1 MNENVVLFD
10 GPVTAENLWE
20 VIASLQGK
28 TFYTAKGLP
37 FVYTVKGGELFADR
51 RERSVTR
58 STFERAYARIWA
70 DPTIRGPKRRN
81 VYGAPYVFAVLK
93 AIGALPPRTGEIQ

>member
-28 TFYTAKGLP
+28 TFYTARG
-37 FVYTVKGGELFADR
+37 F
-51 RERSVTR
+51 RS
-58 STFERAYARIWA
+58 S
-70 DPTIRGPKRRN
+70 IR
-81 VYGAPYVFAVLK
+81 
-93 AIGALPPRTGEIQ
+93 